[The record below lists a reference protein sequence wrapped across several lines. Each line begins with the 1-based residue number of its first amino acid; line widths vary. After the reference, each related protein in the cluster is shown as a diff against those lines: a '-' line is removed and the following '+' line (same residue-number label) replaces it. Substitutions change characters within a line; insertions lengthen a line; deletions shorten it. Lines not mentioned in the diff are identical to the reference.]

1 MSIMEN
7 GFSQGSDG
15 FKEMTPLEREAAE
28 RKTRDAR
35 EAEERKARERE
46 IREARERERER
57 EVAWKRDRDQQERE
71 LKIRLENGAYII
83 RDDRGRPLRTRENAI
98 REDLLA
104 REIDRRIA
112 RDPSQ
117 SNMTIKTQLCREY
130 DEGRIGGGVGQQL
143 VDEGHLK
150 QYRDDKERQ
159 RQIDNMRQRER
170 DDIGRRRD
178 DLDRGL
184 ER

>member
-1 MSIMEN
+1 MEN
-7 GFSQGSDG
+7 GFSQDSNG

-28 RKTRDAR
+28 RKTR
-35 EAEERKARERE
+35 EAEERKTRERE
-46 IREARERERER
+46 AREARERERQR

-71 LKIRLENGAYII
+71 LKIRERKGDYIL
-83 RDDRGRPLRTRENAI
+83 RDPKSERPLRTSENEI
-98 REDLLA
+98 RQDLLSL
-104 REIDRRIA
+104 EIDRRLA

-117 SNMTIKTQLCREY
+117 SSMSIKTQLCREV
-130 DEGRIGGGVGQQL
+130 EEKNGRVSGGVAQQL
-143 VDEGHLK
+143 KEEGHLT